1 MFERAIDTDLKLR
14 MLREEDA
21 EELFHVVDANR
32 QHLRRWLPWLDANTE
47 VEHTRQFISSTLDQH
62 ARNQGF
68 VCGVL
73 LSDRI
78 VGVVGY
84 HAINWGNRSVE
95 IGYWLSREA
104 IGNGIMTRCCRVL
117 VDHAFSRL
125 GLNRIAIPAAVGNS
139 GSRAIPERLGFRQE
153 GIIRDAEWLYDRYVD
168 HVLYA
173 ALRREWNS
181 EQGRCTRRG
190 IRSARITR
198 ITSR

>member
-47 VEHTRQFISSTLDQH
+47 VEHTRQFINSTGDQH
-62 ARNQGF
+62 ARNEGF

-84 HAINWGNRSVE
+84 HPIRWGNRSVE
-95 IGYWLSREA
+95 IGYWLSRGA
-104 IGNGIMTRCCRVL
+104 VGSGIMTRCCRVL
-117 VDHAFSRL
+117 VAHAFSQL
-125 GLNRIAIPAAVGNS
+125 GLNRVAIPAAVGNLR
-139 GSRAIPERLGFRQE
+139 SRAIPERLGFRQE
-153 GIIRDAEWLYDRYVD
+153 GIIRDAEWLYDHYVD

-173 ALRREWNS
+173 ALKREWNS
-181 EQGRCTRRG
+181 EQGRC
-190 IRSARITR
+190 A
-198 ITSR
+198 

>member
-1 MFERAIDTDLKLR
+1 MAHSKGMEGDAHSTMLHTRFSCLAFAEKETMLELTIDTDLKLR

-95 IGYWLSREA
+95 IGYWLSREMSKA
-104 IGNGIMTRCCRVL
+104 G
-117 VDHAFSRL
+117 
-125 GLNRIAIPAAVGNS
+125 
-139 GSRAIPERLGFRQE
+139 
-153 GIIRDAEWLYDRYVD
+153 
-168 HVLYA
+168 
-173 ALRREWNS
+173 RRP
-181 EQGRCTRRG
+181 
-190 IRSARITR
+190 
-198 ITSR
+198 